1 MFCCQEYLR
10 HFLAY
15 TILAHWEESWKQD
28 NLEKK
33 IVEKKW
39 EKSKEDGDLAWNIS
53 GFWDDFFKLDLSK
66 KVCIGRICDTND
78 NFMIM
83 QKSVGLD
90 GEMFHFLL
98 LMLLLSFL
106 AERKI
111 SSWLL
116 IFFLPPGLKF
126 EFDFESQFLVVASWT
141 FHVFHMMEKKS
152 EKFVYFASVI
162 FVWVLIL
169 RTKKTISHVAWLL
182 NCLSLFHM
190 YTSSFVVVVDLFV
203 GFMILETSLINSM
216 NSFILFYYWFWLFK

>member
-1 MFCCQEYLR
+1 MIFFFRSFQSLWLVFFLFCCSNSKKIVLWFFVCCCQEYLR

-33 IVEKKW
+33 VVEKKW

-116 IFFLPPGLKF
+116 IFFLPPGL
-126 EFDFESQFLVVASWT
+126 SASNLNL
-141 FHVFHMMEKKS
+141 
-152 EKFVYFASVI
+152 I
-162 FVWVLIL
+162 F
-169 RTKKTISHVAWLL
+169 RA
-182 NCLSLFHM
+182 NF
-190 YTSSFVVVVDLFV
+190 
-203 GFMILETSLINSM
+203 
-216 NSFILFYYWFWLFK
+216 